1 MKIFVSRKANGDLL
15 LIYSYLVQRNPNAA
29 DDLARRID
37 GKFDGLSRF
46 PFIERERSLRPGIR
60 STVVGTHV
68 IFYTV
73 ESDLITIVRVIDG
86 RRDIRDID
94 EEFRR

>member
-1 MKIFVSRKANGDLL
+1 MKIVISRKANGDLL
-15 LIYSYLVQRNPNAA
+15 QIYAYLAQRNPNAA
-29 DDLARRID
+29 EALARRID
-37 GKFDGLSRF
+37 RKFDELSRF
-46 PFIERERSLRPGIR
+46 PFIGRERSSLGPGIR

-86 RRDIRDID
+86 RSDID

>member
-1 MKIFVSRKANGDLL
+1 MKIFISQTANADLL
-15 LIYSYLVQRNPNAA
+15 QIYSYLAPLNPTAA
-29 DDLARRID
+29 ERLTHRID
-37 GKFDGLSRF
+37 RKFDELSRF
-46 PFIERERSLRPGIR
+46 PFIGRERSSLGPGLR

-73 ESDLITIVRVIDG
+73 QSDLITIVRVIDG
-86 RRDIRDID
+86 RRDID

>member
-15 LIYSYLVQRNPNAA
+15 QIYSYLVQRNANAA
-29 DDLARRID
+29 EALVRRID
-37 GKFDGLSRF
+37 RKFDELSRF
-46 PFIERERSLRPGIR
+46 PFIGRARSSLGPGVR

-86 RRDIRDID
+86 RRDID